1 MKKPLFVFL
10 AFALASV
17 FAFSVGRQS
26 QGSEQPAQ
34 SKPQSRTAPAVQ
46 PVAMPYTISVSGSTS
61 VNPLMELFV
70 AEYAKVRGNVKFI
83 ISATGSGDGIKGVPA
98 GTCEIGM
105 SSRELT
111 PAELGT
117 GIDEHVIAI
126 DGIAVILNNTN
137 PIASL
142 TQAQIKDIY
151 TGAVDRWEQL
161 GVSAQGKTGR
171 IAVVSREPGSGT
183 RGAFEEILKFQDKLV
198 KGAIEFDGTGA
209 IKAEVSRNADA
220 IGYISLGSLDNSI
233 KALSVDGV
241 AATTGNVVSGSYKIA
256 RPFILL
262 TKKGVALNAE
272 TKTFLDWIMSPD
284 GQNIV
289 KKSWIS
295 VR

>member
-1 MKKPLFVFL
+1 MKKSLFIFMSFVLTAAL
-10 AFALASV
+10 AFAA
-17 FAFSVGRQS
+17 GRQAGSGS
-26 QGSEQPAQ
+26 QSQPEA
-34 SKPQSRTAPAVQ
+34 A
-46 PVAMPYTISVSGSTS
+46 PYTIAVGGSTS

-70 AEYAKVRGNVKFI
+70 AEYAKVRSNVKFTV
-83 ISATGSGDGIKGVPA
+83 SATGSGDGIKGVPA

-111 PAELGT
+111 PAEIGT
-117 GIDEHVIAI
+117 GIDELVIAI
-126 DGIAVILNNTN
+126 DGIAVIINNAN

-151 TGAVDRWEQL
+151 TGEITSWEQL
-161 GVSAQGKTGR
+161 GAAALGKTGR

-198 KGAIEFDGTGA
+198 RGAIEFDGTGA

-220 IGYISLGSLDNSI
+220 IGYISLGSVDNSI

-241 AATTGNVVSGSYKIA
+241 AATTANVVSGSYKIA
-256 RPFILL
+256 RPFILM
-262 TKKGVALNAE
+262 TKKGVALNVE
-272 TKTFLDWIMSPD
+272 TKAFLDWVMGPI

-289 KKSWIS
+289 KTSWIS

>member
-1 MKKPLFVFL
+1 MKKSLFVFVAFALTAAL
-10 AFALASV
+10 AFAA
-17 FAFSVGRQS
+17 GRQAGG
-26 QGSEQPAQ
+26 GSEQSSQNPSQA
-34 SKPQSRTAPAVQ
+34 PRTAPAAQ
-46 PVAMPYTISVSGSTS
+46 QYTIAVGGSTS

-70 AEYAKVRGNVKFI
+70 AEYARVRSNVKFTV
-83 ISATGSGDGIKGVPA
+83 SATGSGDGIKGVPA

-111 PAELGT
+111 PAEIGT
-117 GIDEHVIAI
+117 GIDELVIAI
-126 DGIAVILNNTN
+126 DGIAVVINNAN

-142 TQAQIKDIY
+142 TQAQIKAIY
-151 TGAVDRWEQL
+151 TGEIIRWEQL
-161 GVSAQGKTGR
+161 GTAAQGKTGR

-198 KGAIEFDGTGA
+198 RGAIEFDGTGA

-220 IGYISLGSLDNSI
+220 IGYISLGSVDNSI

-272 TKTFLDWIMSPD
+272 TKAFLDWVMSPA

-289 KKSWIS
+289 KTSWIS

>member
-1 MKKPLFVFL
+1 MKKSLFVFI
-10 AFALASV
+10 AFVLTAALV
-17 FAFSVGRQS
+17 FAAGRQAGDSS
-26 QGSEQPAQ
+26 QQSSQAQ
-34 SKPQSRTAPAVQ
+34 SRAAPA
-46 PVAMPYTISVSGSTS
+46 AAPYTISVGGSTS
-61 VNPLMELFV
+61 VNPLMEMFV
-70 AEYAKVRGNVKFI
+70 AEYAKVRSNVKFT

-111 PAELGT
+111 PTEMGT

-126 DGIAVILNNTN
+126 DGIAVIINNTN
-137 PIASL
+137 PITSL
-142 TQAQIKDIY
+142 TQAQIKNIY
-151 TGAVDRWEQL
+151 TGEITSWEQL
-161 GVSAQGKTGR
+161 GAAALGKTGR

-198 KGAIEFDGTGA
+198 RGAIEFDGTGA

-220 IGYISLGSLDNSI
+220 IGYISLGSLDSSI

-241 AATTGNVVSGSYKIA
+241 AASTGNVVSGSYKIA

-262 TKKGVALNAE
+262 TKKGVPLNTE
-272 TKTFLDWIMSPD
+272 TKAFLDWIMSPA
-284 GQNIV
+284 GQDIV

-295 VR
+295 VK

>member
-1 MKKPLFVFL
+1 MKKSLFVFAAFVL
-10 AFALASV
+10 TAAMAFAGGSQAGAGS
-17 FAFSVGRQS
+17 QS
-26 QGSEQPAQ
+26 QA
-34 SKPQSRTAPAVQ
+34 AA
-46 PVAMPYTISVSGSTS
+46 APYTIAVGGSTS

-70 AEYAKVRGNVKFI
+70 AEYAKVRSNVKFTV
-83 ISATGSGDGIKGVPA
+83 SATGSGDGIKGVPA

-111 PAELGT
+111 PAEIGT
-117 GIDEHVIAI
+117 GIDALVIAI
-126 DGIAVILNNTN
+126 DGIAVIINNAN

-151 TGAVDRWEQL
+151 TGEIASWEQL
-161 GVSAQGKTGR
+161 GATAQGKTGR

-198 KGAIEFDGTGA
+198 RGAIEFDGTGA

-220 IGYISLGSLDNSI
+220 IGYISLGSVDSSI

-241 AATTGNVVSGSYKIA
+241 AATTANVVAGSYKIA
-256 RPFILL
+256 RPFILM
-262 TKKGVALNAE
+262 TKKGVTLNAE
-272 TKTFLDWIMSPD
+272 TKAFLDWVMSPA

-289 KKSWIS
+289 KTSWIN
-295 VR
+295 VK

>member
-1 MKKPLFVFL
+1 MKKSLFVFMTFIL
-10 AFALASV
+10 IAAFA
-17 FAFSVGRQS
+17 FAAGSQAGAGSQS
-26 QGSEQPAQ
+26 QA
-34 SKPQSRTAPAVQ
+34 AA
-46 PVAMPYTISVSGSTS
+46 APYTIAVGGSTS

-70 AEYAKVRGNVKFI
+70 AEYAKVRSNVKFTV
-83 ISATGSGDGIKGVPA
+83 SATGSGDGIKGVPA

-111 PAELGT
+111 PAEIGT
-117 GIDEHVIAI
+117 GIDELVIAI
-126 DGIAVILNNTN
+126 DGIAVIINNTN

-151 TGAVDRWEQL
+151 TGEIASWEQL
-161 GVSAQGKTGR
+161 GAAAQGKTGR

-198 KGAIEFDGTGA
+198 RGAIEFDGTGA

-220 IGYISLGSLDNSI
+220 IGYISLGSVDNSI

-241 AATTGNVVSGSYKIA
+241 AATTANVVAGSYKIA
-256 RPFILL
+256 RPFILM
-262 TKKGVALNAE
+262 TKKGVALNTE
-272 TKTFLDWIMSPD
+272 TKAFLDWVMSPI

-289 KKSWIS
+289 KTSWIS
-295 VR
+295 VK

>member
-1 MKKPLFVFL
+1 MKKSLFVFMAFVLTAAL
-10 AFALASV
+10 AFAA
-17 FAFSVGRQS
+17 GRQADAGS
-26 QGSEQPAQ
+26 QQASPAQ
-34 SKPQSRTAPAVQ
+34 SAA
-46 PVAMPYTISVSGSTS
+46 APYTIAVGGSTS

-70 AEYAKVRGNVKFI
+70 AEYAKIRGNVKFTV
-83 ISATGSGDGIKGVPA
+83 SATGSGDGIKGVPA

-111 PAELGT
+111 PAEIGT
-117 GIDEHVIAI
+117 GIDTLVIAI
-126 DGIAVILNNTN
+126 DGIAVVINNAN

-151 TGAVDRWEQL
+151 TGEITRWEQL
-161 GVSAQGKTGR
+161 GAAAQGKTGR

-198 KGAIEFDGTGA
+198 RGAIEFDGTGA

-220 IGYISLGSLDNSI
+220 IGYISLGSVDNSI

-241 AATTGNVVSGSYKIA
+241 AATTANVVAGSYKIA

-262 TKKGVALNAE
+262 TKKGAALNAE
-272 TKTFLDWIMSPD
+272 TKAFLDWVMSPA

-289 KKSWIS
+289 KTSWIS
-295 VR
+295 VN